1 MPGSGKPAVLLVF
14 AGKKC
19 RHKCSFM
26 HYRMLKYFRI
36 GDRLSRLMRARE
48 HLLEESDLS
57 HIILFQ
63 TKVKTAAIQDN
74 Y

>member
-1 MPGSGKPAVLLVF
+1 
-14 AGKKC
+14 
-19 RHKCSFM
+19 M
-26 HYRMLKYFRI
+26 HYRMLKYFGI

-74 Y
+74 YSGRRF

>member
-1 MPGSGKPAVLLVF
+1 MLLVF
-14 AGKKC
+14 AGQKIG
-19 RHKCSFM
+19 HKYSFM
-26 HYRMLKYFRI
+26 QYGMLMYLRI
-36 GDRLSRLMRARE
+36 GDRLSRLIRARE